1 MTDPFSER
9 QEFDREMNRLTL
21 EQSRRESQEAALR
34 YVHVMRPDWC
44 CLSGQC
50 AGCGK
55 GKGLRR

>member
-1 MTDPFSER
+1 
-9 QEFDREMNRLTL
+9 MNRLTL

-55 GKGLRR
+55 GKGRRK